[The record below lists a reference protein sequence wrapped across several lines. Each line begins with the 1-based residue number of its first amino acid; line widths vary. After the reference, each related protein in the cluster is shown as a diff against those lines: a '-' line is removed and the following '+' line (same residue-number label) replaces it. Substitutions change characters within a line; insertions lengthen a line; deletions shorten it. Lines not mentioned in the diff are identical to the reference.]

1 MKIINGDILESN
13 CNIICHQVNCRGVMG
28 KGLAKQIKYKYPNVY
43 NKYVSYCNQNNI
55 LGTVLYVYIGNG
67 QYIANLFGQND
78 YGMNT
83 RKTDYNA
90 LGKCFQT
97 IANHAREKHLSVAIP
112 YNIGC
117 CLGGG
122 DWKIVSS
129 LIEKH
134 FLNVDVT
141 IVKLGC

>member
-90 LGKCFQT
+90 LEKCFQT

-117 CLGGG
+117 GLGGG
-122 DWKIVSS
+122 NWPIV
-129 LIEKH
+129 
-134 FLNVDVT
+134 LNIISKRFKDRS
-141 IVKLGC
+141 IVKIYKL